1 MKPSRRPKSGLT
13 PGIRLLMLGNMKR
26 PLILAAE
33 IILLAGSGVLYE
45 EKHRAATVGQHIVAP
60 DVAYAELEEQSLAT
74 NDSFSGSINLWD
86 TPPMKIDAAGLNNP
100 AAAFQRDLMSASF
113 EKMQTAPDNK
123 TEPALTVLDRE
134 VVYALFAKKDFT
146 LTLNLKP
153 EYSAAQPLLPS
164 HIDPGIGGSISF

>member
-1 MKPSRRPKSGLT
+1 MKPCRRPKSGLT

-26 PLILAAE
+26 PLILAG
-33 IILLAGSGVLYE
+33 IILLAGGVLYE

-74 NDSFSGSINLWD
+74 NISFSDSINLWD
-86 TPPMKIDAAGLNNP
+86 TPRIKIDAAGLNYP
-100 AAAFQRDLMSASF
+100 GSAFQRDLMSASF
-113 EKMQTAPDNK
+113 ENMQTAPDNK
-123 TEPALTVLDRE
+123 TEPVLTGFDRE

-153 EYSAAQPLLPS
+153 EYSAAQTLMPS